1 MKETKIY
8 YKLKYF
14 QQRDILFE
22 NDQELGTEKLINKKK
37 TKEDS
42 VENEATKKKA
52 DIAQKRKYSQLIN
65 IAKEFHNNYQLLGKC
80 KLQIICY
87 HLTLSLA

>member
-22 NDQELGTEKLINKKK
+22 NDQELGTKKLMNKKK
-37 TKEDS
+37 KKEDS
-42 VENEATKKKA
+42 VENQATKKSRYFIQEKIF
-52 DIAQKRKYSQLIN
+52 IAYKHSKRGSQ
-65 IAKEFHNNYQLLGKC
+65 QLLVVRKM
-80 KLQIICY
+80 
-87 HLTLSLA
+87 